1 MSDYVYLVMV
11 TQENNNKFYEMK
23 QNGSMIDLVSG
34 RVGGRRINQP
44 SKPMSSWDKIYK
56 SKIKKGYTDQTTH
69 HAVKSNST
77 PKSGMVDITHKSR
90 IVTEIFERLVSA
102 AGQSVQTN
110 YTISAMGVTQAMIDD
125 AQAELNILVDYSK
138 QNDWT
143 RFNDTLLQLF
153 RIIPRKMQRVQDN
166 LLSVSEAT
174 TKLSNLLIATE
185 QDILD
190 SMSGMVVVNQ
200 VIDDSALAQD
210 TVFDRL
216 GIVVQDCTKREIEM
230 IKRRMNTTR
239 NDRDNNAV
247 SRFSNAVRIT
257 NQKTTDQFNT
267 YVDKAKHQ
275 DTELYWHGSR
285 TQNWTSIVS
294 GGLTVRPTGVVI
306 TGKMFGNGT
315 YFADSAQKSIGYSS
329 LRGSYWSGGS
339 QNYGYLAM
347 YDVHTGNPWNIQR
360 HQSSHGQLDFNKV
373 SKKGYDCVYARG
385 GADLRNDEIIVYH
398 DNQSNIQYLVE
409 LS

>member
-1 MSDYVYLVMV
+1 MSNYAYLVMV

-23 QNGSMIDLVSG
+23 QEGSMIKLVSG
-34 RVGGRRINQP
+34 RVGNSRVNQP
-44 SKPMSSWDKIYK
+44 SKPIENWDKIYK
-56 SKIKKGYTDQTTH
+56 SKIKKGYTDQTAH
-69 HAVKSNST
+69 HAIKSNST
-77 PKSGMVDITHKSR
+77 PKSSMGDIVHTSR
-90 IVTEIFERLVSA
+90 IVSQIFERLVQA
-102 AGQSVQTN
+102 AGQSVQSN
-110 YTISAMGVTQAMIDD
+110 YTISARGVTQAMIDD

-143 RFNDTLLQLF
+143 RFNETLLQLF

-166 LLSVSEAT
+166 LLSVSDAT
-174 TKLSNLLIATE
+174 TKLSNLLIEAE

-190 SMSGMVVVNQ
+190 SMKGMVVVNT
-200 VIDDSALAQD
+200 VTDDSALAQD

-216 GIVVQDCTKREIEM
+216 GIIVQDCTKREIEM

-247 SRFSNAVRIT
+247 RRFSNAVRIT
-257 NQKTTDQFNT
+257 NKKTTDQFNA
-267 YVDKAKHQ
+267 YVDSAKHQ

-360 HQSSHGQLDFNKV
+360 HKSSHGQLDFNKV
-373 SKKGYDCVYARG
+373 SEKGYDCVYARG